1 MCLVN
6 AYVTRN
12 PVRSQPKQA
21 VAGQFCRELLPP
33 ALSFYRRELGDLSR
47 PDRRGWARPKS
58 GCPFHSSE
66 SKTSFHV
73 HRDGGFFCF
82 GCGAKGGDL
91 VDYVRL
97 RDTVDFKSAARKLG
111 AWIDVTRREQQKE
124 LRRREKERRRQQEKE
139 AERIEKELMERI
151 SARDL
156 LHATETLYREAIAD
170 HDWILM
176 SELLRAV
183 REAEERYYRL
193 ANLEVA
199 HEY

>member
-1 MCLVN
+1 MKI
-6 AYVTRN
+6 
-12 PVRSQPKQA
+12 RSA
-21 VAGQFCRELLPP
+21 RSASRHHFDRALLPP
-33 ALSFYRRELGDLSR
+33 AEVFYLRELVKLSR
-47 PDRRGWARPKS
+47 PSRGWARGRCPWHKSKS
-58 GCPFHSSE
+58 GL
-66 SKTSFHV
+66 SFAV
-73 HRDGGFFCF
+73 NLDSGGFYCF

-97 RDTVDFKSAARKLG
+97 RDTVDFKSATRKLG